1 MRRNLIASEGGS
13 VYLFALCG
21 ASVLQ
26 SVLSYL
32 IAGRAGEFAGM
43 NIGSWIAYAVNQFAI
58 ILVVVLFA
66 VWRKYDVGEV
76 SKIRP
81 LTNPKRW
88 ALLVPITV
96 VTIIAFLPLSMLF
109 TTFLDVIGYPVGGGV
124 SMPDYGSVGV
134 YFLSLFLMAF
144 LPAIGEELLMR
155 GTVLPAMTTRGVWF
169 GVFIS
174 AFLFSFMHGNPL
186 QTVYQFCLGAVLAV
200 LFLMSGSIIPCI
212 IVHFLNNFITIT
224 MSAYLPQI
232 DVLIAE
238 LGAFNWLTGA
248 VSFAGGTLLLVFLLY
263 LYHRAGKPRPKREDG
278 GFRVVD
284 NGVVF
289 EEYALYAYADGAR
302 SEKSKRPKFDFRHNA
317 VADGLRFVGS
327 MFTKRGWRTAELE
340 LAEQGGVPYLGK
352 QQPMIN
358 VWLAIGFATLWW
370 MVTFISGLLV

>member
-66 VWRKYDVGEV
+66 VWRKYDVREV

-81 LTNPKRW
+81 LANPKRW
-88 ALLVPITV
+88 ALLVPITF

-109 TTFLDVIGYPVGGGV
+109 NAFLGVIGYPVGGSV
-124 SMPDYGSVGV
+124 AMPDYNNVGV

-155 GTVLPAMTTRGVWF
+155 GTVLPALTTRGVWF

-174 AFLFSFMHGNPL
+174 AFLFSFMHGNPV

-232 DVLIAE
+232 DAMING
-238 LGAFNWLTGA
+238 LGAFNWLTGT
-248 VSFAGGTLLLVFLLY
+248 VSFVLGSLLLMFLLY
-263 LYHRAGKPRPKREDG
+263 LYHRAGKPRAKNDG

-289 EEYALYAYADGAR
+289 EEYALYAYADGAQ
-302 SEKSKRPKFDFRHNA
+302 SGKAKRPKFDFRHNV
-317 VADGLRFVGS
+317 VADGVKFVGS
-327 MFTKRGWRTAELE
+327 LFTKRGWRTAELE
-340 LAEQGGVPYLGK
+340 LAGQGGVPYLGK

-358 VWLAIGFATLWW
+358 VWLAIGFAALWW
-370 MVTFISGLLV
+370 VVTFISGLLV